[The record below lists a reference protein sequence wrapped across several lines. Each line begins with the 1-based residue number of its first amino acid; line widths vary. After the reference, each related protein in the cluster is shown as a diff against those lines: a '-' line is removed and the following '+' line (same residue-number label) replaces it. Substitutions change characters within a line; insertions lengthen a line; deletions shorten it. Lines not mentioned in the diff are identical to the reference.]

1 MYYYVETQS
10 LDKARN
16 HRTKSTYEECC
27 DLIKKSRK
35 QLSAWKNDDLCVK
48 RDKSEA
54 LTLTFVVRSERELEC
69 Y

>member
-1 MYYYVETQS
+1 MYYYVETWS
-10 LDKARN
+10 LDRAKN

-35 QLSAWKNDDLCVK
+35 PLSKWKSDELCIK
-48 RDKSEA
+48 RDKSDV
-54 LTLTFVVRSERELEC
+54 LTLTSVVRSERELEC

>member
-10 LDKARN
+10 LNSAKN
-16 HRTKSTYEECC
+16 HRRTSTYEECC
-27 DLIKKSRK
+27 DLVKKARK
-35 QLSAWKNDDLCVK
+35 QLSAWKRDDLCVK
-48 RDKSEA
+48 RDKSEV